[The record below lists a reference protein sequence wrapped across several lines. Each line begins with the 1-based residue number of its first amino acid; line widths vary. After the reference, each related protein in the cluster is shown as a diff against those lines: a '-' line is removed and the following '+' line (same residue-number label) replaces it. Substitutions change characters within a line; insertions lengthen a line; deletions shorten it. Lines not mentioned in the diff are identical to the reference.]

1 MVQVL
6 WLIGLPLGAAT
17 LVYFLR
23 RFWAGAIIAALVT
36 LLLAWL
42 AVSIP
47 TGVVLNLLGRTVELD
62 TLSQVTLFF
71 VFSATAALFLNLI
84 FVTRAMRRQ
93 RDSPINQAASQVG
106 RVFYPAAL
114 VILGLFVAASLTRH
128 PGITAI
134 IIQLAAIIMVFIIQ
148 SERLESTRAA
158 LRFLLLASLATPV
171 FLLAAWTVDNVQLTD
186 RVISPEI
193 TEWVALLVGVGFAI
207 WLAVV
212 PFHSWLT
219 STAAESAPPT
229 AAFVLIV
236 FPTVAITAFLHL
248 LTDWPWLT
256 DSLFLT
262 RAIVLAGV
270 VTAFTG
276 GILAFIQRG
285 FSELMGHAALFDLGC
300 IITVLGVGGPAA
312 VLTVLVYLAVRIL
325 ALVLLAVAM
334 STLNLRRASSGFSQ
348 IQGVAYRMPLAT
360 FALMLGGF
368 TLAGLPFTA
377 GFAPHWH
384 LFNAMADL
392 DLRGVILL
400 VLGSFGV
407 AGGYLRGLRAALS
420 TGANGAKKEPRGVTS
435 FEEPAALLILMIV
448 LCTIIILFG
457 LFPALLIEPLDR
469 FAIVLSFP
477 GR

>member
-17 LVYFLR
+17 LVYVLR
-23 RFWAGAIIAALVT
+23 RFWAGAIIAALVA

-42 AVSIP
+42 AVNIP

-62 TLSQVTLFF
+62 TLSQATLFF
-71 VFSATAALFLNLI
+71 VFGATAALFLNLI
-84 FVTRAMRRQ
+84 FVTHATRQQRHGTSQRATGQ
-93 RDSPINQAASQVG
+93 IG

-114 VILGLFVAASLTRH
+114 VILGLFVAASVTRH
-128 PGITAI
+128 PGITAMI
-134 IIQLAAIIMVFIIQ
+134 IELAAIIMVFIIQ

-158 LRFLLLASLATPV
+158 LRFLILVSLATPL

-186 RVISPEI
+186 RVISAETI
-193 TEWVALLVGVGFAI
+193 EWVALLVGVGFAI

-219 STAAESAPPT
+219 STAAESSPPT

-248 LTDWPWLT
+248 LADWPWLT

-276 GILAFIQRG
+276 GVLAFIQRG
-285 FSELMGHAALFDLGC
+285 FSELLGHAALFDLGC
-300 IITVLGVGGPAA
+300 IIAVLGVGGPTA
-312 VLTVLVYLAVRIL
+312 VLTVLVYLAVRML

-334 STLNLRRASSGFSQ
+334 STINLRATSTGFSQ
-348 IQGVAYRMPLAT
+348 IQGIAYRMPLAT
-360 FALMLGGF
+360 FALMVGGF

-384 LFNAMADL
+384 LFNLMADL

-400 VLGSFGV
+400 VLGGFGV

-420 TGANGAKKEPRGVTS
+420 TGGGSAKKEPRSLTN
-435 FEEPAALLILMIV
+435 FEEPAPLLFLLIV
-448 LCTIIILFG
+448 LCTIVILFG

-469 FAIVLSFP
+469 FAIALSFP